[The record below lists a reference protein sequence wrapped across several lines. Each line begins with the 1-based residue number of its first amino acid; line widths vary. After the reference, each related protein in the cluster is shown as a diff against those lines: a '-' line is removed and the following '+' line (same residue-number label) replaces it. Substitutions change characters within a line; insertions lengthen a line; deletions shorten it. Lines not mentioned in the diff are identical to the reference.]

1 MTAPFNYG
9 SLAIFPEFTNR
20 KDETEKLIQNFSNGI
35 NTILLSPRRWGKSSL
50 VTHVAGIMDA
60 KKEAVYRFCFID
72 LFNVRTEEEFYVQ
85 YATALIKA
93 TSGKWEEI
101 VKNAGRFFKHIVP
114 QVKISPDAINDVEFE
129 FDWKSIK
136 KSPDEI
142 LNLAEKISKDKKIR
156 LIVCI
161 DEFQNI
167 SFFNDPIGFQKKLR
181 SHWQKH
187 QLSAYCLY
195 GSKRHM
201 LMDFF
206 TRPSMPFYKFG
217 DIMFLEKIREEYWIP
232 FIIQRFKDTGKRID
246 ADQSASIARYVKNHP
261 YFVQQLAQA
270 SWFRTTKVCTQ
281 AIIDGALNYLILQH
295 GILFQREVDLL
306 TNPQLNY
313 LKAVCDGVKQYS
325 SAKILQEYSL
335 GTSANVLR
343 IRAALENKEIIDT
356 IGPEIEILDPL
367 FEYWL
372 KRIYFVNY
380 HTS

>member
-9 SLAIFPEFTNR
+9 TLAIFPEFTNR
-20 KDETEKLIQNFSNGI
+20 QSETEKLIQNFSNGI

-50 VTHVAGIMDA
+50 VSYASGLMRAH
-60 KKEAVYRFCFID
+60 KKTVHRFCFID
-72 LFNVRTEEEFYVQ
+72 LFNVRTEEEFYTQ

-93 TSGKWEEI
+93 TSGKWEDI
-101 VKNAGRFFKHIVP
+101 IKNAGKFFKHIVP
-114 QVKISPDAINDVEFE
+114 QIKITPDAMNEVEFG

-142 LNLAEKISKDKKIR
+142 LNLAETISKDKKIN

-167 SFFNDPIGFQKKLR
+167 GFFKDPIAFQKKLR
-181 SHWQKH
+181 SHWQTH
-187 QLSAYCLY
+187 QVSTYCLY

-206 TRPSMPFYKFG
+206 TKPSMPFYKFG
-217 DIMFLEKIREEYWIP
+217 DTIFLEKIKEEYWIP
-232 FIIQRFKDTGKRID
+232 FIMQRFKDTGKKIN
-246 ADQSASIARYVKNHP
+246 AEQSSSIACYVKNHP

-270 SWFRTTKVCTQ
+270 SWFRTPKVCTQ
-281 AIIDGALNYLILQH
+281 EIIDGALNDLILQH

-306 TNPQLNY
+306 TNPQLNF
-313 LKAVCDGVKQYS
+313 LKAVCDNVKQYS
-325 SAKILQEYSL
+325 SAKILQQYKL
-335 GTSANVLR
+335 GTSANIQR
-343 IRAALENKEIIDT
+343 IRVALENKEIIDT
-356 IGPEIEILDPL
+356 VGPEIEILDPL
-367 FEYWL
+367 FEFWL
-372 KRIYFVNY
+372 KRVYFKNY